1 MADKLSKKSLRASD
15 ALEMMI
21 KKGDCYFFTL
31 TTPDN
36 VDIKVIRERWRS
48 LRNWLIRR
56 LNNPLYI
63 MNYELHPG
71 YLQKKIVDN
80 KSGHYHIIH
89 SDGRSHGWHIHG
101 VINSFVNLR
110 LLLKKIQ
117 SFGFGRCD
125 FRRVT
130 SKGVSDYLTKHA
142 LKAYRGLS
150 RRDRARYGK
159 MRFRLVNCSRGLP
172 ALKSYNWKSYL
183 NEKIK
188 SISTPEISRRV
199 DDYRVIESC
208 EGIRLSRDFRAVF
221 IKARVLALM
230 GYSHFYQW
238 ATFIEHAALIEKC
251 VSTHMPSE
259 RQAMEREPHLH
270 LSESGTERKK
280 N

>member
-1 MADKLSKKSLRASD
+1 MTGKLSKKSIRASD

-36 VDIKVIRERWRS
+36 IDIKAIRERWRA

-89 SDGRSHGWHIHG
+89 GDGQSHGWHIHG
-101 VINSFVNLR
+101 VISSFVNLR
-110 LLLKKIQ
+110 RLLKKIQ

-125 FRRVT
+125 FRLVT

-159 MRFRLVNCSRGLP
+159 MRFRLVNCSRALP
-172 ALKSYNWKSYL
+172 ALKSYNWMSDL
-183 NEKIK
+183 NEKVK
-188 SISTPEISRRV
+188 SIAAPEVRQRV
-199 DDYRVIESC
+199 DDCRIIENC
-208 EGIRLSRDFRAVF
+208 EGVRLSRDFRAVF
-221 IKARVLALM
+221 VKSRILALA
-230 GYSHFYQW
+230 GYTHFYEW
-238 ATFIEHAALIEKC
+238 ASFFERASLIEKC
-251 VSTHMPSE
+251 VSTHMPPE